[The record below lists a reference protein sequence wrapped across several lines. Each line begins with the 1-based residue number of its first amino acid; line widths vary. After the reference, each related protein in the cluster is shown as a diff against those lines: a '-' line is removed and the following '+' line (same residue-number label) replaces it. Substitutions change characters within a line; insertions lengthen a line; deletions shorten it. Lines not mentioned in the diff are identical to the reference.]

1 MNRSCRYSIFALLV
15 VMGIM
20 ASCGSPTVEPTP
32 AALPGGGPFGLV
44 DGPYASVDAVPV
56 SESPAFQPIAPE
68 RLVLTNGLNVLLQH
82 DPALPIVD
90 VRIFLDAG
98 TWDDPRGRTGVAEM
112 AARVMREGGGET
124 WPAAQLDEEL
134 AFLGASLELD
144 AEETRMVARVRCLE
158 EDFNRVLGMLE
169 DMIRAPTFPEEVI
182 EKVRARMHAELAQR
196 DDSSGRQADREAR
209 RAFYGVDDPRVRR
222 VEASDLDAI
231 TRDDLVNFHR
241 RHVGSRRALI
251 AMLGSISVDDAR
263 IELDRRFGDW
273 AGQIADARETLP
285 APTGVDA
292 RTIFLLERG
301 DVNQAEIRIL
311 HPGVEMTD
319 PDRPALLLGSYVLG
333 SGGFGSRMM
342 QRIRVQLGLAYSA
355 GASWR
360 MRPGRDGLFR
370 AATATRSATFG
381 VALEEVLGVLE
392 SFQTVGLS
400 DSEFASARD
409 RWLHSQV
416 FRVDTPAEVLWR
428 IAELEMNSLTWD
440 FDEVTVEAVRAL
452 TAEQVLAA
460 CTRHLDPSQLL
471 IFVVG
476 DPQSFDRPVADF
488 GAAADWKLQA
498 EADAEAAGSSAAF
511 QLAERVLAHHGGA
524 EVWSSVGAVS
534 VEANLGQSPMSILMV
549 YPDRMSWRPMDAE
562 LPSMVLVGN
571 RLWTGEGEMLSEE
584 RGIAGAA
591 ICQAEL
597 PILLMRLARGE
608 LTLTSPAEGVLV
620 ATDPS
625 GHETR
630 IDIGPDGL
638 IRHVATATQKQLF
651 SSYSLQAG
659 VMLPGLLEQTDAGQE
674 PFTTELRGWT
684 MAPEYSA
691 VQFEGPEQ

>member
-1 MNRSCRYSIFALLV
+1 MSRGPRVPAVALCV
-15 VMGIM
+15 VLGLA
-20 ASCGSPTVEPTP
+20 ASCGSPTVDPIPTE
-32 AALPGGGPFGLV
+32 LPGAGPFGLT

-56 SESPAFQPIAPE
+56 AESASFQPTAPE
-68 RLVLTNGLNVLLQH
+68 RLVLTNGLNALLQH
-82 DPALPIVD
+82 DPALPIVE

-124 WPAAQLDEEL
+124 WPATQLDDEL
-134 AFLGASLELD
+134 AYLGASLELD

-169 DMIRAPTFPEEVI
+169 DIVRAPTFPEETI

-196 DDSSGRQADREAR
+196 DDSSGRQAEREAR

-222 VEASDLDAI
+222 VEASDLDVI
-231 TRDDLVNFHR
+231 TRDDLVGFHR
-241 RHVGSRRALI
+241 QHVGSRRALI

-273 AGQIADARETLP
+273 AGQIADAREALP
-285 APTGVDA
+285 APTGVDE
-292 RTIFLLERG
+292 RTIYLLERG

-311 HPGVEMTD
+311 HPGVQMTD

-355 GASWR
+355 GASWS
-360 MRPGRDGLFR
+360 MRPGREGLFR

-381 VALEEVLGVLE
+381 VALEEMLGVLE
-392 SFQTVGLS
+392 SFTTTGL
-400 DSEFASARD
+400 DEAEFASARD

-428 IAELEMNSLTWD
+428 VADLEMHGLAWD

-460 CTRHLDPSQLL
+460 CMRHLDPSRLL

-476 DPQSFDRPVADF
+476 NPQNFDRPSSDF
-488 GAAADWKLQA
+488 GAASDWKLQV
-498 EADAEAAGSSAAF
+498 EIDAQAAGSGAAA

-534 VEANLGQSPMSILMV
+534 VEADLGDSAMRILMV

-562 LPSMVLVGN
+562 LPSMVLAGN
-571 RLWTGEGEMLSEE
+571 RLWTGAGELLTEE
-584 RGIAGAA
+584 RGLAGAA

-620 ATDPS
+620 ATDPE
-625 GHETR
+625 GREIR
-630 IDIGPDGL
+630 IDIGADGL
-638 IRHVATATQKQLF
+638 IRRVATETQEQLF

-659 VMLPGLLEQTDAGQE
+659 VMLPSFLEQTDAGQE
-674 PFTTELRGWT
+674 PFSTELRGWT
-684 MAPEYSA
+684 MAPGYA
-691 VQFEGPEQ
+691 ADQFEAPAD